1 MQSDVYDVYCTQAS
15 NSVHISTD
23 CKNIKDRKSS
33 VAKERVRMDNSMI
46 RVLNFQPSSGK
57 LTPKT
62 PSQTVR
68 DVLKISGH
76 GQDCQPPKHGSNM
89 DQTWLVYDQL
99 DEQLDAGPLVHQ
111 WLEAFPYFTEW
122 CAECMLNSSLRWLA
136 RGDVG
141 ITELTDVRS
150 FFASC
155 SWGFGIYVYIYIY
168 MYRLYRCLYY
178 HKTVICS
185 TYIDLYSTYGPTYIY
200 IYIHTYDVYIH
211 ISHIV
216 PIQYL

>member
-1 MQSDVYDVYCTQAS
+1 MSKRPPADSGLQLADKYSPDRRTADKVTWYHAMQSDVYDVYCTQAS

-111 WLEAFPYFTEW
+111 WLEAFPYFTE
-122 CAECMLNSSLRWLA
+122 
-136 RGDVG
+136 
-141 ITELTDVRS
+141 
-150 FFASC
+150 
-155 SWGFGIYVYIYIY
+155 
-168 MYRLYRCLYY
+168 
-178 HKTVICS
+178 
-185 TYIDLYSTYGPTYIY
+185 
-200 IYIHTYDVYIH
+200 
-211 ISHIV
+211 
-216 PIQYL
+216 